1 MFVWLVLFVSS
12 VFANTPQ
19 DPYLWLEEVE
29 GKKAIEWVKKQN
41 EGTLSKLEADPRYN
55 TFKTEAEKILN
66 APDKLAE
73 GTLRGEYV
81 YNFWQD
87 EKNVRGLWRRAKLDS
102 YNSGKPEWE
111 TLIDLDELAK
121 KENENWV
128 YKSTICF
135 EPANELC
142 LVSLSRGGKDVT
154 ITREFSISKK
164 QFVKGGFETPESRNN
179 LDWIDENT
187 LIAALPLSDKTK
199 TDAGYARQVQVW
211 KRGEKAANAR
221 VVYEIQKS
229 DTGAF
234 VTVMD
239 HDGKQVILM
248 YRSID
253 MNNYEY
259 SILESDL
266 KTVTTLSL
274 PKKSRV
280 QGIFKN
286 LLLVSSKEDWSL
298 KSPKGKETKI
308 RADEL
313 VAFDLD
319 KFKKEA
325 VVEKLYVLYTP
336 SKKTSFQGASV
347 TKNYVF
353 VSYLD
358 NVNAKLLRKE
368 FKNGNWVERK
378 VSVENQGTITLLSAN
393 SNQDETFLKN
403 TNFLTPTQILF
414 LKDGQAKVVQSLPAR
429 FNSKNMEIEQKFAKS
444 ADGTSIPFFI
454 VRRKDA
460 KLDGSIPTLLYAYGG
475 FGNSMTPWYS
485 AIIGKLWMERGG
497 TFVVANIRGG
507 SEFGPNWHLSVIK
520 ENRNKCFEDFIA
532 VAEELVERRYT
543 SKPKLAIMGGS
554 NGGLLVSATSVMR
567 PDLFGAV
574 ISQVPLTDML
584 RFHKLLVG
592 NSWMGEYGN
601 PEEEKMR
608 DFWLKYSPFQNV
620 KTGVKYPP
628 ILFETSTKDDRVHPG
643 HARKMAARMMEFGQ
657 DVSYYENIEG
667 GHSASANLL
676 QVAKQNALSF
686 VFLSERLGLK

>member
-1 MFVWLVLFVSS
+1 MLFWLVFLTTS

-55 TFKTEAEKILN
+55 TFKTDAEKILN

-73 GTLRGEYV
+73 GTIQGDYV

-87 EKNVRGLWRRAKLDS
+87 EKNVRGLWRRAKLET
-102 YNSGKPEWE
+102 YNSGKPQWE
-111 TLIDLDELAK
+111 TLIDVDELAK

-128 YKSTICF
+128 YKRIVCF
-135 EPANELC
+135 EPVNELC

-154 ITREFSISKK
+154 VTREFAVSKK
-164 QFVKGGFETPESRNN
+164 QFVKGGFETPESRNT

-187 LIAALPLSDKTK
+187 LIAALPLNDKTK
-199 TDAGYARQVQVW
+199 TDAGYAKQVQIW
-211 KRGEKAANAR
+211 KRGEKAAKAQ
-221 VVYEIQKS
+221 VVLEISKS

-234 VTVMD
+234 PSVLE
-239 HDGKQVILM
+239 HDGREVILM
-248 YRSID
+248 NRAID

-266 KTVTTLSL
+266 KTVTPLPL
-274 PKKSRV
+274 PKKAQV
-280 QGIFKN
+280 QGLFKN
-286 LLLVSSKEDWSL
+286 LLLVTSKEDWSL

-308 RADEL
+308 RAGEL

-319 KFKKEA
+319 KFKKDG

-336 SKKTSFQGASV
+336 SKKTAFQSAAIA
-347 TKNYVF
+347 KNTVF
-353 VSYLD
+353 ITFLD
-358 NVNAKLLRKE
+358 NVNSKILRKE
-368 FKNGNWVERK
+368 FKNGNWVEKK
-378 VSVENQGTITLLSAN
+378 VNVDDQGTLTVIS
-393 SNQDETFLKN
+393 SNPLQDDTFLKN
-403 TNFLTPTQILF
+403 TNFLTPSQIIY
-414 LKDGQAKVVQSLPAR
+414 LKDGKAKVVHSLPAR
-429 FNSKNMEIEQKFAKS
+429 FDAKNMMVEQKFTKS
-444 ADGTSIPFFI
+444 ADGTSIPFFV

-460 KLDGSIPTLLYAYGG
+460 KLDGNIPTLLYAYGG

-485 AIIGKLWMERGG
+485 AIIGKLWLERGG
-497 TFVVANIRGG
+497 TFVIANIRGG

-532 VAEELVERRYT
+532 VGEELVEKRYT
-543 SKPKLAIMGGS
+543 SKAKLAIMGGS
-554 NGGLLVSATSVMR
+554 NGGLLVSATAVMR

-601 PEEEKMR
+601 PEEEKVR